1 MSLFG
6 TRETYGGGDYSW
18 VGPGTDLTKAE
29 TGTLDAAAFT
39 NKTVESGTPVY
50 RDENGICVPWSDQN
64 PAGLRFVVHPQS
76 VEDGDGTCA
85 LLWFGNIKVKNLP
98 VEFDPVAGALFAFD
112 GALPVID
119 ETDSNGGGE

>member
-6 TRETYGGGDYSW
+6 TRETYGSGDYSW

-29 TGTLDAAAFT
+29 SGTLDADSFT
-39 NKTVESGTPVY
+39 NKTVLSGTPVY
-50 RDENGICVPWSDQN
+50 RDEDGICVPWDGQN

-85 LLWFGNIKVKNLP
+85 VLWFGNINVNNLP
-98 VEFDPVAGALFAFD
+98 VEFTPVAGALFAFD
-112 GALPVID
+112 GALPVVEED
-119 ETDSNGGGE
+119 GTNGGDD